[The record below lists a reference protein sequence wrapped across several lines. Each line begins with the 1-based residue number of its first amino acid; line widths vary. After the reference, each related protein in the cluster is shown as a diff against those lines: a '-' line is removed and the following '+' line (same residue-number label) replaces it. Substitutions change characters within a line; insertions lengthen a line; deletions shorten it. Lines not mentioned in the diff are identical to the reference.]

1 MEGGALFVDFPALLT
16 GTTRG
21 PTFQQHSHRPE
32 LLRASRHQHPLSGSL
47 EKEVVVFFATVRGRA
62 KVFTE
67 EEFILEKEAQQ
78 KKRDDAELKKEE
90 RRKQRESRKADEMA
104 MAAQKR
110 EKQKKEK
117 GVKQKKEKGVKE
129 NQCNTSEKGE
139 DTLQILHV
147 AELQD
152 GGLVLGPY
160 PATGVLRTCP
170 AMENNQPFCRPA
182 RSPVS
187 VELQLRAFA
196 WDPLNPLR
204 HKNSPPIDKIE
215 RAHPDGPKK
224 KDGDGTRQ
232 HILFKLCSYRDK
244 VNIMKLARTK
254 LQDEPFY
261 FTDDLT
267 VTDLNEKRRW
277 REKVSQ
283 AYEKGVRYRF
293 YNGRWR
299 DGRGQAL
306 NFD

>member
-1 MEGGALFVDFPALLT
+1 M
-16 GTTRG
+16 TTRG
-21 PTFQQHSHRPE
+21 RRALARRKDDSTDEGEDKHGDGGVHVTEETESSDFEAVVREQLKRILEGQNE
-32 LLRASRHQHPLSGSL
+32 LQREVRALEENVEKNVLLLEARMEKTEKKTQELEKMQRASTKQMQQVTQKLTNTD
-47 EKEVVVFFATVRGRA
+47 EAV
-62 KVFTE
+62 E
-67 EEFILEKEAQQ
+67 ELQQ
-78 KKRDDAELKKEE
+78 KCNKLE
-90 RRKQRESRKADEMA
+90 RFSRQNNIRVIGRTVSKGENCVSTV
-104 MAAQKR
+104 
-110 EKQKKEK
+110 ENILKEK
-117 GVKQKKEKGVKE
+117 FGLE
-129 NQCNTSEKGE
+129 N
-139 DTLQILHV
+139 V
-147 AELQD
+147 
-152 GGLVLGPY
+152 
-160 PATGVLRTCP
+160 
-170 AMENNQPFCRPA
+170 
-182 RSPVS
+182 
-187 VELQLRAFA
+187 
-196 WDPLNPLR
+196 
-204 HKNSPPIDKIE
+204 KIE